1 MTKLAAQPAR
11 FITLEGGE
19 GAGKSTQIKLLNE
32 WLEGKGINT
41 CLTRE
46 PGGSPGAEQIR
57 DLVLKGATDR
67 WTGMTEALLMTASR
81 AEHVE
86 NKVKPALEAGN
97 WVLCDRFY
105 DSSIAY
111 QGAGRGLGME
121 RVKQLQTLALGDFQ
135 PDLTIILDLPVK
147 IGLSRA
153 IARES
158 AKSDMEDRFER
169 MDISFHVALRNAF
182 LEIAKQESE
191 RCVVLNAD
199 AEPNTLQSQI
209 QALILTKF
217 GQPDG

>member
-1 MTKLAAQPAR
+1 MTKVTEQPAR
-11 FITLEGGE
+11 FISLEGGE

-32 WLEGKGINT
+32 WLQGQKINT

-46 PGGSPGAEQIR
+46 PGGSPEAEQIR

-81 AEHVE
+81 SEHVE
-86 NKVKPALEAGN
+86 KKVKPALQNGE
-97 WVLCDRFY
+97 WVLCDRFF
-105 DSSIAY
+105 DSSVAY

-121 RVKQLQTLALGDFQ
+121 RIKELQTLALGDFK
-135 PDLTIILDLPVK
+135 PDLTIILDLPIE

-169 MDISFHVALRNAF
+169 MDTSFHETLRNAF
-182 LEIAKQESE
+182 LTIAKGEPE

-199 AEPNTLQSQI
+199 TTPEKLQKQI
-209 QALILTKF
+209 RDSILNKF
-217 GQPDG
+217 GS

>member
-1 MTKLAAQPAR
+1 MTPTTSKAAK

-19 GAGKSTQIKLLNE
+19 GAGKSTQIKLLNT
-32 WLEGKGINT
+32 WLESEKIAT

-86 NKVKPALEAGN
+86 CRIKPALKTGE
-97 WVLCDRFY
+97 WVLCDRFF

-111 QGAGRGLGME
+111 QGAGRGLGMA
-121 RVKQLQTLALGDFQ
+121 RIKALQTLALGDFT
-135 PDLTIILDLPVK
+135 PDLTIILDLPVE

-158 AKSDMEDRFER
+158 AKSEMEDRFER
-169 MDISFHVALRNAF
+169 MDISFHEKLRKAF
-182 LEIAKQESE
+182 LEIATQEPK
-191 RCVVLNAD
+191 RCIVINAD
-199 AEPNTLQSQI
+199 NPPERLQNDI
-209 QALILTKF
+209 RTAIIDKF
-217 GQPDG
+217 GPL

>member
-1 MTKLAAQPAR
+1 MTNLTMQPAR

-32 WLEGKGINT
+32 WLKAKGINT

-86 NKVKPALEAGN
+86 NKVKPALESGS
-97 WVLCDRFY
+97 WVLCDRFF

-121 RVKQLQTLALGDFQ
+121 RVKQLQTLALGEFQ
-135 PDLTIILDLPVK
+135 PDLTIILDLPIK

-169 MDISFHVALRNAF
+169 MDTSFHETLRNAF
-182 LEIAKQESE
+182 LKIAKQEPK

-199 AEPNTLQSQI
+199 SEPETLQKEI
-209 QALILTKF
+209 QAIVLAKF
-217 GQPDG
+217 GQANG